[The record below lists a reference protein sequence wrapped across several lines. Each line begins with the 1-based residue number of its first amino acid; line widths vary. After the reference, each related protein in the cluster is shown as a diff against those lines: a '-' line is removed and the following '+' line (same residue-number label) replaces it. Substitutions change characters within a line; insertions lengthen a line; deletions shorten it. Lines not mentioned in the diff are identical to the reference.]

1 MSGEDYYTILRLQPS
16 ADHVMV
22 GQTYW
27 HLARKYHLEMY
38 EDPSAKRRLAEL
50 NEAFAVLGNP
60 VERAAYD
67 AARAAEAKRNRE
79 SATHQKRVSIEV
91 SYWRLPAWQGV
102 MAATG
107 GIALGALAFLA
118 GASPAATLALAAV
131 TVTAALLPM
140 RDEWKPPVYKHDAWS
155 SRGERELK
163 ALELER
169 STAAVVAR
177 WRETASR
184 PKDSLTP
191 SRLGLHEASANPPN
205 HTDL

>member
-1 MSGEDYYTILRLQPS
+1 MSGEDYYAVMRLAPS

-27 HLARKYHLEMY
+27 HLARKYQSEMD
-38 EDPSAKRRLAEL
+38 EDPSAKRRLEEL

-60 VERAAYD
+60 LERAAYD
-67 AARAAEAKRNRE
+67 AARAAEAKRDRE
-79 SATHQKRVSIEV
+79 RVAQQKRVSIEV

-107 GIALGALAFLA
+107 GIALAALAFLA

-140 RDEWKPPVYKHDAWS
+140 RDEWKPSAGKHEAWS
-155 SRGERELK
+155 SGGERELI

-177 WRETASR
+177 WREAASR
-184 PKDSLTP
+184 PQDPLTP
-191 SRLGLHEASANPPN
+191 SRLGLDQASANPRD
-205 HTDL
+205 HMDL

>member
-1 MSGEDYYTILRLQPS
+1 MSDEDYYAILRLQPS

-27 HLARKYHLEMY
+27 HLARKYQLEME
-38 EDPSAKRRLAEL
+38 EDPGAKRRLEEL

-67 AARAAEAKRNRE
+67 AARAAEAERDRE
-79 SATHQKRVSIEV
+79 SATHRRRVSIEV

-102 MAATG
+102 LAATG
-107 GIALGALAFLA
+107 GIALAALAFFA

-140 RDEWKPPVYKHDAWS
+140 RDEWRPPVREDDPWS
-155 SRGERELK
+155 SQGERELK

-177 WRETASR
+177 WREMTSR
-184 PKDSLTP
+184 RQHPLTL
-191 SRLGLHEASANPPN
+191 SRLGLREESPNPPN
-205 HTDL
+205 NEDV